1 MTGRAFLETA
11 RMMLRPL
18 VEADRAACVAAMND
32 LAITRWLPAVPYP
45 YSPADFDGFLPL
57 HAPGRRWAITRDGT
71 FAGMI
76 ALDPHFGYWLVP
88 DAQGQGVATEAAR
101 AVLAAHFADPQAGDV
116 ISGYLTGNA
125 ASANVLGK
133 LGFVP
138 VGQGRVTSRALGA
151 KVVHVDMVLTRAA
164 WAMAN
169 PLVIDTPRLR
179 LDPLTPADAEPFRAL
194 VTTPDIGRML
204 FIFPPDYSLADAQ
217 AMMAQNRWAGTRPLR
232 LAIRQGG
239 RMIGTIG
246 LGAGD
251 LPDIYYFLA
260 PDCAGQGL
268 MREAITAFCP
278 AVRRHF
284 GLSGLGAKVFTDNP
298 ASAHLLESCGFVRS
312 GVDSVH
318 SAQRAA
324 PHPVW
329 LYRQG

>member
-11 RMMLRPL
+11 RLVLRPL
-18 VEADRAACVAAMND
+18 AVVDRAACVAALND
-32 LAITRWLPAVPYP
+32 LAITRWLAAVPHP
-45 YSPADFDGFLPL
+45 YNPADFDGFLPMQP
-57 HAPGRRWAITRDGT
+57 PGRRWAITQGGV
-71 FAGMI
+71 FAGVI

-88 DAQGQGVATEAAR
+88 GAQGLGVATEAGR
-101 AVLAAHFADPQAGDV
+101 AVLAAHFADPQAGDLV
-116 ISGYLTGNA
+116 SGYLAGNV

-133 LGFVP
+133 LGFMLT
-138 VGQGRVTSRALGA
+138 GQSKVHVRALDA
-151 KVVHVDMVLTRAA
+151 EVTHLDMVLTRAA
-164 WAMAN
+164 WAAVN

-179 LDPLTPADAEPFRAL
+179 LDPLTQEDAETFRAL

-204 FIFPPDYSLADAQ
+204 FIFPPDYSHDAAC
-217 AMMAQNRWAGTRPLR
+217 AMMGQNRWAGTRPLR

-284 GLSGLGAKVFTDNP
+284 GLAGLGAKVFTDNP
-298 ASAHLLESCGFVRS
+298 ASAHLLETCGFVRI
-312 GVDSVH
+312 GEDRVH

-329 LYRQG
+329 IYRQG